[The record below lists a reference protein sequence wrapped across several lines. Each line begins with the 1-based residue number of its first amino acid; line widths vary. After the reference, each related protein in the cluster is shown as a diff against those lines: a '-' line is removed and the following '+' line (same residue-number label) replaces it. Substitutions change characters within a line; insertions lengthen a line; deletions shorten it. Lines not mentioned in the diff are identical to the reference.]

1 MINSRPLGHVAP
13 AFNSRFLTAL
23 VVGLILVGNTAC
35 AGPQEDSSP
44 AAEDGQGGDVQAFV
58 GATILD
64 GTRGAPLEDGVLLV
78 RAGVVESIGPS
89 GSISIPEGASIV
101 DLGGR
106 WLLPGFINAH
116 GHVTGARAASQAQLE
131 QYAHYGVTTVVSLG
145 GEDPDAFVLRDEQG
159 GPALDRARIYVAG
172 PVLNP
177 GSEEEARSD
186 VAMIAEMGAD
196 WVKTRVDDGL
206 DTRTKISPEVYGA
219 MIAAADE
226 HGVPVAIHIVD
237 LEDAIGVVQAGA
249 DLVAHSV
256 RDEPVNQTLI
266 DAMLDADVCVV
277 PTLTRE
283 LSTFVYA
290 ERPDFFDDPFF
301 LAGAAPPDLEN
312 FITPELEAQSKT
324 PAAEFYR
331 NALPLAQA
339 NMKRLHDAGV
349 GVAMG
354 TDTGPLGRFQGYFEH
369 LEMEMMVEGGLSPAD
384 VIHASTGGAASCMGL
399 SGTVGTLEPGARA
412 DLVAV
417 ESSPLADIGN
427 TRQIYGVWMSGN
439 RIR

>member
-1 MINSRPLGHVAP
+1 
-13 AFNSRFLTAL
+13 
-23 VVGLILVGNTAC
+23 
-35 AGPQEDSSP
+35 
-44 AAEDGQGGDVQAFV
+44 
-58 GATILD
+58 
-64 GTRGAPLEDGVLLV
+64 
-78 RAGVVESIGPS
+78 
-89 GSISIPEGASIV
+89 
-101 DLGGR
+101 
-106 WLLPGFINAH
+106 
-116 GHVTGARAASQAQLE
+116 
-131 QYAHYGVTTVVSLG
+131 
-145 GEDPDAFVLRDEQG
+145 
-159 GPALDRARIYVAG
+159 
-172 PVLNP
+172 
-177 GSEEEARSD
+177 
-186 VAMIAEMGAD
+186 MIADMGAD

-206 DTRTKISPEVYGA
+206 DTRAKISPEVYGA

-226 HGVPVAIHIVD
+226 HGIPVAIHIVD

-324 PAAEFYR
+324 TAAVFFR
-331 NALPLAQA
+331 DALPLAQE

-369 LEMEMMVEGGLSPAD
+369 LEMELMVEGGLSAAA
-384 VIHASTGGAASCMGL
+384 VIHASTGGAASCLGL

-412 DLVAV
+412 DLLAI
-417 ESSPLADIGN
+417 ESSPLADIRS
-427 TRQIYGVWMSGN
+427 TRQIHGVWMSRN